1 MRLVLSRASFLS
13 IGAAATLAPAVARA
27 TGGRDV
33 SGPVTAHEMRVLL
46 ASDATQTPVAR
57 VVDAYR
63 FEWSGRPYRGRF
75 ESVSLPDG
83 RTGLVNVVPLDAYL
97 YGVVTKEVS
106 ARWPRAALETQAIVA
121 RTYALGRQ
129 RPGKPYDVVAGESD
143 QVYGGIDAEAV
154 EARDA
159 VDATAGAVVTF
170 GGAPA
175 RIAFSSCCGG
185 HTEDAAELWGGS
197 YPYLRGVVDPHCT
210 NAPDYRWERDVPYDA
225 FARAFRP
232 ALDGIGDLDRIE
244 LRNVD
249 PSGRARRVALV
260 GSRGTYEMKATAF
273 RNTVGPAIVRG
284 TLVETVNL
292 LRVAGTPLPTTVSIV
307 GRGRGHGVGL
317 CQWGARGMATEGWS
331 ANQILQFFFPGA
343 PLGRA

>member
-1 MRLVLSRASFLS
+1 MGRAAFLASASMWSLS
-13 IGAAATLAPAVARA
+13 PAVAGA

-33 SGPVTAHEMRVLL
+33 AGPVTAHEMRVLL
-46 ASDATQTPVAR
+46 ASDATRTPAAR
-57 VVDAYR
+57 AVDAYR
-63 FEWSGRPYRGRF
+63 FEWNGRPYRGRF
-75 ESVSLPDG
+75 ESVQLPDG
-83 RTGLVNVVPLDAYL
+83 RIGLVNVVPLDAYL

-106 ARWPRAALETQAIVA
+106 AGWPRAALEIQAIVA

-170 GGAPA
+170 RGAPA

-185 HTEDAAELWGGS
+185 HTEDAAEVWGAS
-197 YPYLRGVVDPHCT
+197 YPYLRGVADPHCT
-210 NAPDYRWERDVPYDA
+210 NAPDYRWERGVPYDA
-225 FARAFRP
+225 FARAFGP
-232 ALDGIGDLDRIE
+232 ALDGVGDLDRVE
-244 LRNVD
+244 LRDVD

-260 GSRGTYEMKATAF
+260 GSRGTYEIKATAF
-273 RNTVGPAIVRG
+273 RSAVGPAIVRG
-284 TLVETVNL
+284 TLLETVNL
-292 LRVAGTPLPTTVSIV
+292 LRVAGTPVPTTVSIV

-317 CQWGARGMATEGWS
+317 CQWGARGLATEGWS
-331 ANQILQFFFPGA
+331 ATQVLQFYFPGTA
-343 PLGRA
+343 LGRA